1 MAEEGKSFIV
11 DMDLIAVK
19 LVPSTWK
26 LFHLDSFF
34 AHVANTSFGLVS
46 GED

>member
-26 LFHLDSFF
+26 LFHLYSFF
-34 AHVANTSFGLVS
+34 AHVTDTSFGLVS